1 MILPNALKYL
11 FPNADPS
18 RDYLLQDDGLGPYI
32 AAWHLADPQ
41 PDAAQLQAA
50 SDAYDAQQAQQAADA
65 AALRQKI
72 LTIAQSAVGIAVDQL
87 TATQVRALF
96 AVVLYHEGAL
106 NKDGIV
112 QPLNTWV

>member
-1 MILPNALKYL
+1 MSITNALKYL
-11 FPNADPS
+11 FPNANPQ
-18 RDYLLQDDGLGPYI
+18 RDYEIRDDGSGQFI
-32 AAWHLADPQ
+32 AAWHLAQAQ
-41 PDAAQLQAA
+41 PTPAELQTA
-50 SDAYDAQQAQQAADA
+50 SDAYDAQQAQAAADA
-65 AALRQKI
+65 QALRQKI

-106 NKDGIV
+106 SKDGIV